1 LIFYLG
7 VDDTGQPGKAGTGE
21 LALQLGLHLQS
32 QGLARLVHITEH
44 SLLPAAEIPGASVNL
59 AYCLTLEAEKLRLRD
74 LDMESRVFIMRHA
87 SAGANAGFALARADE
102 VTGRILSFGKA
113 CRSLVMERSDA
124 RELSREC
131 GIITA
136 GFTGSGNGIIG
147 ALAAIGWR
155 WHGSDAVITWM
166 PGLAS
171 LHGIQ
176 TVTEILRLCTFDY
189 IRTVR
194 GKTPAFEDRINL
206 GDHPTALL
214 KSDHSLLLLEA
225 APRSADW
232 QWTALGSEAINRI
245 TW

>member
-1 LIFYLG
+1 MIFYLG

-21 LALQLGLHLQS
+21 LALELGQHLQS

-44 SLLPAAEIPGASVNL
+44 LLLPASEIVGASVNL
-59 AYCLTLEAEKLRLRD
+59 AYCLTLEGDKLRLRE

-102 VTGRILSFGKA
+102 VTGRVLSFAKA
-113 CRSLVMERSDA
+113 CRSLVMGRGDA
-124 RELSREC
+124 RDLARET

-136 GFTGSGNGIIG
+136 GFTGSGSGIIG

-155 WHGSDAVITWM
+155 WQGSGAVITWI

-171 LHGIQ
+171 LHGIL
-176 TVTEILRLCTFDY
+176 TVSEILNLCTFDY
-189 IRTVR
+189 IRSVR
-194 GKTPAFEDRINL
+194 GKTPLFEDRIQL

-214 KSDHSLLLLEA
+214 KSDRSLLLLEA
-225 APRSADW
+225 APRGADW
-232 QWTALGSEAINRI
+232 QWTSLGSESANRI
-245 TW
+245 AW